1 VRGVRA
7 LTLTVTG
14 ILVGLA
20 VDYLAGHVPLAVALA
35 AAVASYGAGSLAAA
49 LSRGIL
55 AGLAWLALAYMI
67 VGAVYPGSLEIVSL
81 TASIAG
87 LPAAAAYAV
96 TFLIA
101 LITAAAISTII
112 HFSARPG
119 REEGSQG

>member
-1 VRGVRA
+1 MRALA
-7 LTLTVTG
+7 LTLAG
-14 ILVGLA
+14 ILVGLV
-20 VDYLAGHVPLAVALA
+20 VDYLAGHIPLAVALA

-55 AGLAWLALAYMI
+55 AGLAWLALAYMT
-67 VGAVYPGSLEIVSL
+67 VGAVYPGSLKMISL

-101 LITAAAISTII
+101 LITAAAISTLIY
-112 HFSARPG
+112 FSTRPEK
-119 REEGSQG
+119 EEGRRE